1 MEKWNGQG
9 GYRALVKEF
18 STGDHEHRF
27 CSKLNFSRLPLML
40 LNVLFKQ
47 KLFFLLYLYAIIPG
61 YYKMDNGRGITAPA
75 LFYVSG
81 TNLKSH
87 SFYNLY
93 LEMSTMPIRLKVL
106 FSALSICLLVSASA
120 QPAGSPDKTFPWWK
134 KNSLR
139 VIQVNLPA
147 YEAATLDPDS
157 LVQDLVTHA
166 ANAVIINA
174 GGIMAFYPS
183 KLDFHYIN
191 PYMKPEMLGKVVE
204 NCHRNGIKVIV
215 RFDFSRIDRSIF
227 EAHPDWAYVDRNG
240 EQMIN
245 TDKYVTCINAPYMQE
260 KAFEIIAEVIRLY
273 PVDGIFQNM
282 PGYQVNNAYIG
293 KYHGIDQ
300 NEHDKKRFYD
310 FSGGMTLPL
319 EENPRDPVF
328 VKYQEFKK
336 FTTEEWQDRLHKL
349 VKSMNP
355 NIAICTYATKN
366 VDMIRHES
374 QTNTLPYFPYNA
386 SDNVNVMMTS
396 YPDHIVS
403 NASIQQISFQ
413 SRYNAIEPEEMEIRL
428 WENIANGSGLD
439 MSMMGDLR
447 NYEDER
453 NFSVMKKVY
462 GHHRKFEKYYGR
474 YRSLARVAVVAPGW
488 WPHGNTMQEYRGIQ
502 LMLQEAHIPFDRI
515 EDSQLGARREDLK
528 KYSLILLPDIHT
540 LNPESADA
548 LESLAREGISLV
560 ATNQT
565 LRERPDLLN
574 KWFGVRPKNR
584 VEDCSGQYLEVP
596 QDGRFPSLPGQK
608 MIFLK
613 FNLGEYDMISCDEYL
628 MPLLSKGRPGPPE
641 MIGGHDSTGYYGI
654 GLKKYTGAMNAILP
668 LNLGKLYYLHG
679 YEQHKH
685 LFLDLLRR
693 LLPSLDQDMMTNA
706 HPRIETILREFDY
719 NEEAAFGKPFISRG
733 RILHLINLSGFS
745 GNTYFEPMAASGLF
759 FEFPCEFIP
768 TRVWTMSGQKVSFKT
783 EKGKLKL
790 DLAELQ
796 NYEGIVI
803 ER

>member
-1 MEKWNGQG
+1 M
-9 GYRALVKEF
+9 Y
-18 STGDHEHRF
+18 
-27 CSKLNFSRLPLML
+27 
-40 LNVLFKQ
+40 
-47 KLFFLLYLYAIIPG
+47 
-61 YYKMDNGRGITAPA
+61 
-75 LFYVSG
+75 
-81 TNLKSH
+81 
-87 SFYNLY
+87 
-93 LEMSTMPIRLKVL
+93 IRLKVL
-106 FSALSICLLVSASA
+106 FSAVLLCFIVSGSA
-120 QPAGSPDKTFPWWK
+120 QPGGSAGTAFPWWK
-134 KNSLR
+134 KNNLR
-139 VIQVNLPA
+139 VIQANLPA
-147 YEAATLDPDS
+147 YEAASLDPDS
-157 LVQDLVTHA
+157 LVSDLVAHA
-166 ANAVIINA
+166 ANTLIINA

-191 PYMKPEMLGKVVE
+191 PYMIPNMLGEVVE
-204 NCHRNGIKVIV
+204 KCHQHGIKVIV

-240 EQMIN
+240 EHMIN

-260 KAFEIIAEVIRLY
+260 KAFDIIAEVISLY

-300 NEHDKKRFYD
+300 NDHDKKRFFEY
-310 FSGGMTLPL
+310 SGGLTLPL

-336 FTTEEWQDRLHKL
+336 YTSEEWQAKLHKL

-355 NIAICTYATKN
+355 GIAICTYATKN
-366 VDMIRHES
+366 VDIIRHES

-439 MSMMGDLR
+439 MSMMGDFR

-453 NFSVMKKVY
+453 NFRVMKKIY
-462 GHHRKFEKYYGR
+462 GHHQKFEKYYGR
-474 YRSLARVAVVAPGW
+474 YRSLARVAVIAPGW

-502 LMLQEAHIPFDRI
+502 LMLNEAHIPFDRI
-515 EDSQLGARREDLK
+515 EDSQIGVRMEELK
-528 KYSLILLPDIHT
+528 KYSLILLPDIHS
-540 LNPESADA
+540 LNPESISA
-548 LESLAREGISLV
+548 LETLAQLGISLV

-565 LRERPDLLN
+565 LRERPDLLI
-574 KWFGVRPKNR
+574 KWFGIRPKNR

-596 QDGRFPSLPGQK
+596 QDGSFPSLPSQK
-608 MIFLK
+608 MVFLK
-613 FNLGEYDMISCDEYL
+613 FNLGEYDMISCDQYL

-641 MIGGHDSTGYYGI
+641 MIGGHDPTGYYGI
-654 GLKKYTGAMNAILP
+654 GIKKYTTAQNAILP

-679 YEQHKH
+679 YEQHKNI
-685 LFLDLLRR
+685 LLDLLRR
-693 LLPSLDQDMMTNA
+693 LLPSVDQGMHSNA

-719 NEEAAFGKPFISRG
+719 NEEVTFGKPFQSRG
-733 RILHLINLSGFS
+733 LILHLMNLSGFS
-745 GNTYFEPMAASGLF
+745 GNTYFEPIPARDLE
-759 FEFPCEFIP
+759 FEFPCDFRP
-768 TRVWTMSGQKVSFKT
+768 SKVWSMSNKT
-783 EKGKLKL
+783 ISYKIENGKLKL
-790 DLAELQ
+790 QLTELKE
-796 NYEGIVI
+796 YEGIVI
-803 ER
+803 EK